1 MNNFSEL
8 LDSDRRLALLKSL
21 MDGDGSLNESIL
33 QTVLDML
40 GHAVSR
46 DKIRTDLAWLKEQGL
61 VTLETIVNVQVAH
74 LTDRGCDVAEGRAGV
89 PGIKRPR
96 PSGGRQ

>member
-1 MNNFSEL
+1 MSNFAEL
-8 LDSDRRLALLKSL
+8 LDADRRLAILKSL

-40 GHAVSR
+40 GHSVSR

-61 VTLETIVNVQVAH
+61 VSIETIVNVEVAH
-74 LTDRGCDVAEGRAGV
+74 ITDRGCDVAEGRATV
-89 PGIKRPR
+89 PGVKKPR